1 MPIGMDLGVNGIDQ
15 AVSLLGRLEAEL
27 GASDAMAKEFG
38 SILEGRVKASFGSAK
53 APEFV
58 GDNASQE
65 AKDAAGQSWVS
76 LAKATM
82 RRRRGDGSKANI
94 LRDNGALK
102 RSINSVVGG
111 GAVTVGTGVFYGLY
125 HQMGAKR
132 EETGW
137 VLPARPFLGI
147 NESDRKR
154 CVAVVL
160 DHIRAALG
168 A

>member
-1 MPIGMDLGVNGIDQ
+1 MVGMDLGVNGIDQ
-15 AVSLLGRLEAEL
+15 AIATLSRIEAAL
-27 GASDAMAKEFG
+27 GASDEMARDFG
-38 SILEGRVKASFGSAK
+38 IILEARARAAFNSAK
-53 APEFV
+53 APDFV
-58 GDNASQE
+58 GDNATQE
-65 AKDAAGQSWVS
+65 AKDAAGQGWVA

-82 RRRRGDGSKANI
+82 KRRRGDGSRAKI
-94 LRDNGALK
+94 LRDNGTLK
-102 RSINSVVGG
+102 QSITSVVGG
-111 GAVTVGTGVFYGLY
+111 GAVTVGTGIEYGLY